1 MDTLTR
7 LISWLADH
15 GNFAVGPTKTPTD
28 VHHFS
33 RNGLNFIGV
42 RRPFVTRNGISI
54 SIQQSSTHYCND
66 GSEVELWGCPPNPII
81 APYGNGEDPYTFV
94 PLEIVAGYIDSL
106 ESLGDNHEHN

>member
-15 GNFAVGPTKTPTD
+15 GNFAFGPTKPTRE
-28 VHHFS
+28 VHRFS
-33 RNGLNFIGV
+33 GNSLNVIGV

-66 GSEVELWGCPPNPII
+66 ESEVELWECPPNPII
-81 APYGNGEDPYTFV
+81 APYGDGENPYAYV
-94 PLEIVAGYIDSL
+94 PLAIVAGYIDSL

>member
-15 GNFAVGPTKTPTD
+15 GNFEFGPTKLSVD
-28 VHHFS
+28 FQCFS
-33 RNGLNFIGV
+33 RNSLNYTGV

-54 SIQQSSTHYCND
+54 SIQQSSGHYCND
-66 GSEVELWGCPPNPII
+66 ESEVELWHCPPNPII
-81 APYGNGEDPYTFV
+81 APYGDGENPYAYV
-94 PLEIVAGYIDSL
+94 PLAIVAGYIDSL